1 MSHDEL
7 LLCFDNLGNPINPQ
21 IRSVVHTKPYR
32 IWHGVTAIWVFNSKK
47 EILCTKR
54 SKMNEGNPGK
64 WQTYVGGH
72 VKSDQTFIDAAV
84 AELDEEL
91 GLSVSKNKLFL
102 IDQKKRE
109 DVMHV
114 VSRYGLLFDEP
125 LSSLSFTDGEIT
137 SALWV
142 SFEEYNRQKQKK
154 PDVWCNSIS
163 GEDYQKAIMIFS

>member
-84 AELDEEL
+84 ADENAVEQRQAL
-91 GLSVSKNKLFL
+91 PRRR
-102 IDQKKRE
+102 QCRE
-109 DVMHV
+109 
-114 VSRYGLLFDEP
+114 
-125 LSSLSFTDGEIT
+125 
-137 SALWV
+137 
-142 SFEEYNRQKQKK
+142 NRQV
-154 PDVWCNSIS
+154 P
-163 GEDYQKAIMIFS
+163 E